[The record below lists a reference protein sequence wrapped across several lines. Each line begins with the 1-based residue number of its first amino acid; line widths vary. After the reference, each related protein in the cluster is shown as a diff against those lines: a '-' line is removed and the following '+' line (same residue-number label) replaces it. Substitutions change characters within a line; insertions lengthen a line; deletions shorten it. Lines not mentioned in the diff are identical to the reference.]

1 MSYSVF
7 LHPDVEKYLDSLSES
22 EKEAIKSS
30 VLKIQAILRKLFYRA
45 D

>member
-22 EKEAIKSS
+22 EKKRCYNT
-30 VLKIQAILRKLFYRA
+30 LKKII
-45 D
+45 